1 MPNYNDYNQLFGL
14 NPYYNQQHDGAY
26 AGSINYYQEQAMA
39 GSQLNDYYNGYL
51 NQQEMGQLGG
61 GTQNYYQEQYQQFMA
76 RQIAQQ
82 QAITLPE
89 AQEERRIKLKPKE
102 VEVKDEDLPRRIR
115 LRNKEKK

>member
-1 MPNYNDYNQLFGL
+1 
-14 NPYYNQQHDGAY
+14 
-26 AGSINYYQEQAMA
+26 
-39 GSQLNDYYNGYL
+39 
-51 NQQEMGQLGG
+51 
-61 GTQNYYQEQYQQFMA
+61 MA